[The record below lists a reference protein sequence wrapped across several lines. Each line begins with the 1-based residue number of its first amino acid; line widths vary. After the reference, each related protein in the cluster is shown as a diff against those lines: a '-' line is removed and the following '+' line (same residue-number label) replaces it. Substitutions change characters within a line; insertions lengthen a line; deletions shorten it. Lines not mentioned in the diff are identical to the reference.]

1 MQIPGTDKNVNEPGI
16 PLVNL
21 GFIQI
26 KNLIPDKVLFD
37 LNLEIDYHIK
47 VKFETW

>member
-1 MQIPGTDKNVNEPGI
+1 
-16 PLVNL
+16 
-21 GFIQI
+21 
-26 KNLIPDKVLFD
+26 LIPDKVLFD